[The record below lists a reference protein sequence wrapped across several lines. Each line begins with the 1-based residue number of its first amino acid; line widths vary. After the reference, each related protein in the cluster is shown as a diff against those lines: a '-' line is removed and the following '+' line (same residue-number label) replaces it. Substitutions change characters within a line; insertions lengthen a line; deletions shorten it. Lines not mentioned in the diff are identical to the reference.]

1 MMNRSTRD
9 HIDVK
14 NLCSRKL
21 YELYACRA
29 ADTAELDAI
38 IDELQLR
45 RHYLNELER
54 LQSPHTT
61 RH

>member
-1 MMNRSTRD
+1 MRRRMQTQ
-9 HIDVK
+9 IDVK

-21 YELYACRA
+21 YELCATRSV
-29 ADTAELDAI
+29 DETELDAI

-45 RHYLNELER
+45 RHYLTELER
-54 LQSPHTT
+54 LQLQEQT